1 MHYFIGLTRFLSS
14 KEQILQELGQ
24 PGKFGI
30 EWVGEEHG
38 SGGSPVASGEK
49 TTWNLTCF
57 TVKLRAASAPDKAMK
72 NIFLPSPCPLP
83 PFPSAQTFYLSP
95 KLLHWPKS
103 PSDVFSPPLDIS
115 KASPPAD
122 DLPVTLLSS
131 LLHIRTRSF
140 ESLVIQS
147 FWTVSRGKLL
157 AKKIETPNRPLQG

>member
-14 KEQILQELGQ
+14 KKQILKELGQ

-30 EWVGEEHG
+30 EWAGEQHG

-49 TTWNLTCF
+49 NTWNLTSF
-57 TVKLRAASAPDKAMK
+57 TVKLSAASDKEMK
-72 NIFLPSPCPLP
+72 NISLPSPCPLP
-83 PFPSAQTFYLSP
+83 PFPNAQTCYLSP

-122 DLPVTLLSS
+122 DLPMTLLSS
-131 LLHIRTRSF
+131 LLHIWNRSF
-140 ESLVIQS
+140 DSLVIQS
-147 FWTVSRGKLL
+147 FWTLSRGKLL
-157 AKKIETPNRPLQG
+157 AKKIEAPNRPLQG